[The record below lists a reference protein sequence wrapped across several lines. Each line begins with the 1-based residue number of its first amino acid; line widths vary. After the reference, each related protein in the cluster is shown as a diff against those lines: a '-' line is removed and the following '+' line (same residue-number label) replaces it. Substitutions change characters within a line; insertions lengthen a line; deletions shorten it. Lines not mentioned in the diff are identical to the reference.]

1 MANEI
6 KAMGNMYGN
15 GGTVRYPGEQLRS
28 VRRAGTLAAKT
39 SRAPIARLALGGG
52 RSTLNCLHTSYQKY
66 VLGLS
71 YSISESIF
79 DVVKKVDYG
88 FYSYT

>member
-1 MANEI
+1 MKSRQWEICMA
-6 KAMGNMYGN
+6 ML
-15 GGTVRYPGEQLRS
+15 GTVRYLGEQLRS

-39 SRAPIARLALGGG
+39 SRAPIARLALGG
-52 RSTLNCLHTSYQKY
+52 RPLNLKLLTCLVKKY

-79 DVVKKVDYG
+79 DIVKKVDYG

>member
-15 GGTVRYPGEQLRS
+15 GGTVRYLGEQLRS

-52 RSTLNCLHTSYQKY
+52 PLNLKLHTYLVYMSSDL
-66 VLGLS
+66 VIVS
-71 YSISESIF
+71 PNRFSIL
-79 DVVKKVDYG
+79 
-88 FYSYT
+88 